1 MMPAIKPIARII
13 EINADITLEILYDS
27 KKFTTGNSN
36 TARSEAKAKG
46 IKMFCATLIKKQ
58 IKKIT
63 RNLKPSFT

>member
-36 TARSEAKAKG
+36 TARREAKAKG